1 MSDAPTQYDLES
13 RWITPEGIPDIAYR
27 FSDLVQIK
35 SGEYSG
41 QTGEIIA
48 LISVQP
54 EPVYGVILPPNE
66 KFVIVPEQEL
76 VPTGS
81 NAGRKLVVRPPGEL
95 PRGMDPRTPV
105 NGSSP
110 H

>member
-13 RWITPEGIPDIAYR
+13 RWITTEGIPDVAYR

-48 LISVQP
+48 LISVQS
-54 EPVYGVILPPNE
+54 EPVYGVVLPPDE
-66 KFVIVPEQEL
+66 KFVIVPEREL
-76 VPTGS
+76 DPTGS
-81 NAGRKLVVRPPGEL
+81 NAGREKVLRPPGEFPAGML
-95 PRGMDPRTPV
+95 PGRR
-105 NGSSP
+105 
-110 H
+110 